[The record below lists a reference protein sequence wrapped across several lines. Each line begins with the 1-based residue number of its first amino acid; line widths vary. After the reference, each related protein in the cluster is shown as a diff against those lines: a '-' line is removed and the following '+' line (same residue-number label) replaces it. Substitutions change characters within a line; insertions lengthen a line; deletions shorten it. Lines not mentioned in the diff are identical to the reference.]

1 MQAARPSVYRL
12 LPPNDGML
20 PPNDSMLPPNDG
32 LLRPNNGMYYADD
45 RKNRPP
51 LAEVRPRR
59 RRAKGAESQ
68 AGHRIMAYETRKKQ
82 KEYCTFATLM
92 YASHIQH

>member
-32 LLRPNNGMYYADD
+32 LLPANEKKGYA
-45 RKNRPP
+45 
-51 LAEVRPRR
+51 AAACRR
-59 RRAKGAESQ
+59 SGNAPQ
-68 AGHRIMAYETRKKQ
+68 AYGKPEQ
-82 KEYCTFATLM
+82 K
-92 YASHIQH
+92 